1 MEIENRVAIVTGAGR
16 GAGRVISLEL
26 ARRGARVVLVA
37 RTEGQLEAVA
47 REIEARGGEALV
59 VPIDVTDESQ
69 VSRMVERIL
78 SSFGTVD
85 VLINNAGISIRGPV
99 ETTSLEDWNRVLSV
113 NLTGPFL
120 CSRAVIEPMKKQRR
134 GHIINISSG
143 AGKQGYPN
151 IAAYSASK
159 FAIIGFSQA
168 LAAELVDWEIKVST
182 LVPGSIDTGF
192 GGWKPGERQGVRL
205 LSPEDVAEAILALVS
220 QSDRAWT
227 QEMNLWPFK

>member
-168 LAAELVDWEIKVST
+168 LAAELADWEIKVST